1 MKEIILQKNEC
12 YFLDSKFFIIK
23 SGKVVT
29 REILETGKVVTNE
42 IYLSSGEII
51 GNFFNFLKI
60 SDFDIPDLE
69 VEVEAL
75 ENNTVLEELIITE
88 EKIKEDIYLKK
99 LITVLLKKAL
109 LKLIYQLY
117 DTKGYV
123 LAILK
128 LQKSD
133 KSYIPKDE
141 IHYNNFNISKSQFY
155 LAYKNLKKDKYII
168 EINDKIF
175 FNNQKVNDYL
185 NLLGEVA
192 C

>member
-29 REILETGKVVTNE
+29 NE

-51 GNFFNFLKI
+51 GNFFKFLKI